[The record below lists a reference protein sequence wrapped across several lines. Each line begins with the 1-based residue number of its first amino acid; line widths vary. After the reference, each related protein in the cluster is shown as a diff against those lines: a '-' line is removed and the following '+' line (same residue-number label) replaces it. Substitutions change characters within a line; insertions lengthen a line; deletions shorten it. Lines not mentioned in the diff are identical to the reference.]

1 MVGIVYIPC
10 ITQAAVRCHRT
21 LQRQLL
27 VVTGHGVGSLL
38 GHVYTVDGAILPDNV
53 LTGIDQVHGH
63 RRRCLTSG
71 LHGAIDQEHARQTGN
86 KVVGGSDIIVQEG
99 SAAVNADGIDVAET
113 TKVFGFCISY
123 GVAVR
128 IGTASLQ
135 RTDGGLQ
142 LVVIALI
149 SLTESHA
156 VGRGNQQNAADGRVD
171 DIGQPKPLKI
181 GKGCIAGVKVCIGIY
196 QQVGIH
202 AAGRPAAIEVG
213 TAVDIDRI
221 LGNAIQHGEAD
232 KGFGLVELQVLHRG
246 RGGNPG
252 LFQQLEGSFVSL
264 RTRVVERQ
272 CAAGRARQCRCQNE

>member
-1 MVGIVYIPC
+1 MLLTEGIGRLVVAQALIGSSRTVQARLAHRQAHGFDKQAVVGIVYIPC
-10 ITQAAVRCHRT
+10 ITQAAVRCHHT

-128 IGTASLQ
+128 IGYRQ
-135 RTDGGLQ
+135 
-142 LVVIALI
+142 
-149 SLTESHA
+149 
-156 VGRGNQQNAADGRVD
+156 
-171 DIGQPKPLKI
+171 
-181 GKGCIAGVKVCIGIY
+181 
-196 QQVGIH
+196 
-202 AAGRPAAIEVG
+202 PAAEQM
-213 TAVDIDRI
+213 AVC
-221 LGNAIQHGEAD
+221 
-232 KGFGLVELQVLHRG
+232 
-246 RGGNPG
+246 
-252 LFQQLEGSFVSL
+252 SL
-264 RTRVVERQ
+264 
-272 CAAGRARQCRCQNE
+272 